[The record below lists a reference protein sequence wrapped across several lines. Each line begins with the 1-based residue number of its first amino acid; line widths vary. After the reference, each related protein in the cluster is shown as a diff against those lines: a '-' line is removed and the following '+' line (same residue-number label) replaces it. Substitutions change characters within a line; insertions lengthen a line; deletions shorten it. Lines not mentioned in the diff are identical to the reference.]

1 VVTTPEGLE
10 AGLIFAKESPGR
22 VGRASAAGRVVATE
36 SFATG
41 VFVGIEVPEGFDV
54 VEGV

>member
-1 VVTTPEGLE
+1 VLTTPEGLE

-22 VGRASAAGRVVATE
+22 VGSASAAGRVVATE
-36 SFATG
+36 SLATG
-41 VFVGIEVPEGFDV
+41 VFVGVVFPEGLDV